1 MKIQLAPV
9 FTDHAVF
16 QSEKPIH
23 IWGTITDTE
32 SAKNMSLPRISILFT
47 PEALPTSDTL
57 SNQIENSGV
66 SDCSRIP
73 AKVNPDQN
81 SFSAMLPPMEAGG
94 PYTLTLFMEDTP
106 VQTIGDI
113 MIGEVWLAGGQ
124 SNMEY
129 ELQNDA
135 DAREYFSKRRD
146 NSELHSP
153 IKGSVASDSAFCD
166 DTYCPNTTI
175 PELSCNVRFYQ
186 VPRRAY
192 FDESLPESAPNEH
205 WMTTSDS
212 GLGSW
217 SAVAYYFARE
227 LSEKLN
233 CTIGIIGCNW
243 GGTSAC
249 AWQSRESLLL
259 HPDTA
264 VYWKEYEEILQ
275 RQTPEEYEHSRQE
288 YLAYQEKWQPMINE
302 FYEKNP
308 SGAWEDALRYAGPC
322 LWPGPMG
329 PKHEF
334 RPAGLYETMLR
345 KVTPYSLKG
354 FLYYQGESDDH
365 RPSSYLTLLR
375 SMIAQWR
382 KDFMDESLTFLNVQ
396 LPMHRYKGD
405 PASDSWAV
413 IRAAQ
418 EQVWREDPNS
428 GLAVIIDQGEFDNI
442 HPTHKKEV
450 GHRLYLQSMLH
461 PYHLMSEDETTGPFL
476 QSAIYHENSH
486 IIELHFEHLA
496 GGFDR
501 KKYQDQIESFN
512 SIPFDPSS
520 VFEYSDT
527 ADTFRPLTPEWSE
540 DNQRILLTLPDAPK
554 GDITLRYLWVN
565 YGPVPIFDQRGLPL
579 APFQICIPL
588 SED

>member
-1 MKIQLAPV
+1 MKIRFAPI

-16 QSEKPIH
+16 QREKPIH
-23 IWGTITDTE
+23 IWGTLTKTE
-32 SAKNMSLPRISILFT
+32 STKNEPLPRISIQIK
-47 PEALPTSDTL
+47 PEACSAIGRIIAEV
-57 SNQIENSGV
+57 NQAQTG
-66 SDCSRIP
+66 
-73 AKVNPDQN
+73 
-81 SFSAMLPPMEAGG
+81 FSAVLPSMESGG
-94 PYTLTLFMEDTP
+94 PYTLTLYAEDSP
-106 VQTIGDI
+106 IQCIKDI

-135 DAREYFSKRRD
+135 DAKEYFNRIQAD
-146 NSELHSP
+146 SEPHSP
-153 IKGSVASDSAFCD
+153 LKGSVASGSVFCAETD
-166 DTYCPNTTI
+166 CKSTPI
-175 PELSCNVRFYQ
+175 SELSCNVRFYQ

-192 FDESLPESAPNEH
+192 FEDSLQEPEPTDH
-205 WMTTSDS
+205 WMTTSDP

-249 AWQSRESLLL
+249 AWQSKESLLL

-288 YLAYQEKWQPMINE
+288 YLAYQEKWQPKINE

-308 SGAWEDALRYAGPC
+308 SGDWEAALQYAGPC

-334 RPAGLYETMLR
+334 RPAGLYETMLK

-365 RPSSYLTLLR
+365 RPSSYHTLLR
-375 SMIAQWR
+375 SMLAQWR

-405 PASDSWAV
+405 PPSDSWAV

-418 EQVWREDPNS
+418 EQIWREDPNS

-461 PYHLMSEDETTGPFL
+461 PYHMLSEDETTGPFL
-476 QSAIYHENSH
+476 HSAIYHKNNRT
-486 IIELHFEHLA
+486 IELRFDHVV
-496 GGFDR
+496 GGFD
-501 KKYQDQIESFN
+501 KKRYKDQTELF
-512 SIPFDPSS
+512 SS
-520 VFEYSDT
+520 PLPEYPAAFEYSESTDG
-527 ADTFRPLTPEWSE
+527 FMPLTPEWSE
-540 DNQRILLTLPDAPK
+540 DNQVILLTLPHAPK
-554 GDITLRYLWVN
+554 GDITLRYLWIN
-565 YGPVPIFDQRGLPL
+565 YGPVPVFDLRGLPL
-579 APFQICIPL
+579 APFQIRL
-588 SED
+588 SISVS